1 MYKGLQSKH
10 ETLEELELFHGSLIY
25 SRDGESW
32 LSTLNSNSADAKQ
45 KQIAKWLVLYN

>member
-1 MYKGLQSKH
+1 M
-10 ETLEELELFHGSLIY
+10 LEELELFHGSPIY

-32 LSTLNSNSADAKQ
+32 LSTLTSNSADEKQ